1 MKTLFVGC
9 LLAATVLMGSYADAR
24 MPQGWQNS
32 DKIDKFTDKAEVLQI
47 QNFTES
53 GYPNLGIGCIPGEGE
68 VHVVYQI
75 SRDHMAGFTGDMEV
89 MFRVD
94 SGAPMKEDWKIVN
107 GKFLLNYDGK
117 AFAKKLAGGKKLL
130 MKFGHN
136 MGIDV
141 VAEHDIR
148 GTERLLKPR
157 FKQCGISF

>member
-1 MKTLFVGC
+1 MKMILGVG
-9 LLAATVLMGSYADAR
+9 LLAAVIFMTGQANAR
-24 MPQGWQNS
+24 MPQGWQNG

-53 GYPNLGIGCIPGEGE
+53 VYPNLGIGCIPGEGQ

-75 SRDHMAGFTGDMEV
+75 SRDHLAGFTGDLEV
-89 MFRVD
+89 MYRID
-94 SGAPMKEDWKIVN
+94 GGKPIKEDWKIVN
-107 GKFLLNYDGK
+107 GKFLLNYNGK
-117 AFAKKLAGGKKLL
+117 AFAQKLVGGKKLL

-148 GTERLLKPR
+148 GTENLLKPR
-157 FKQCGISF
+157 FKQCGINF